1 MSQAAHDAER
11 GPARGAGPPPRPG
24 PWLERLSGHF
34 FVRFG
39 PRLPRLPPAA
49 PAERMRPFETL
60 PIERAGRGG
69 QLQATF
75 YPAGAAPRGGVL
87 FLHPW
92 TEFGQ
97 GYFQRRGRIEAVRQA
112 GYHALTVDL
121 SGFGRSS
128 PPAGF
133 FDRDVEDA
141 LATLRARCPGLPLHV
156 WGVSSGGYWAHPV
169 LARRGG
175 VSGAMFEDVSP
186 HLLEWSL
193 RAMPA
198 GAPFF
203 LFFRFAF
210 RPSYRFL
217 DMRRHAPF
225 LRLRAAAYVSGAD
238 DRAVRPGDTCLLA
251 RLASAEAR
259 VVPEAGHLGA
269 IKRDTR
275 GVIDLALATFARAE
289 HEECADAAPRG

>member
-1 MSQAAHDAER
+1 MA
-11 GPARGAGPPPRPG
+11 PADDTTTQNFGAGPPRRPG
-24 PWLERLSGHF
+24 PWLERVSSYF

-39 PRLPRLPPAA
+39 PRLPRVPRSEPP
-49 PAERMRPFETL
+49 EHLRPYDAFAL
-60 PIERAGRGG
+60 ERAGRGG
-69 QLQATF
+69 RLQATF
-75 YPAGAAPRGGVL
+75 HPCPVEARGGVL

-92 TEFGQ
+92 MEFGQ
-97 GYFQRRGRIEAVRQA
+97 SYFHRRGRIEAVRRA

-121 SGFGRSS
+121 SGFGSSS
-128 PPAGF
+128 PPSGF

-141 LATLRARCPGLPLHV
+141 LGALRARCAGLPLHV

-169 LARRGG
+169 LARRDD
-175 VSGAMFEDVSP
+175 VLGAVFEDVSP
-186 HLLEWSL
+186 HLLEWSS

-198 GAPFF
+198 SAPFF

-238 DRAVRPGDTCLLA
+238 DREVRPDDTHTLA
-251 RLASAEAR
+251 RLSQAEVR
-259 VVPEAGHLGA
+259 IVPDAGHLAA

-289 HEECADAAPRG
+289 RAAADDAAPRE